1 MKQNIIAVCISGKQE
16 AWGIPEIPFYCHAEG
31 FKEFPHY
38 PAMKT
43 RERIQYLAV
52 RRNMAHKQ
60 ALELNPNAEHF
71 LSIDSYYL
79 TRINEI
85 WHLLKEY
92 ADYNGECI
100 LGATN
105 WFADYSRVPLKLR
118 YWDTWATPE
127 MKDKKYD
134 YYPRHEGLPQGW
146 EKVRGCGGFTVY
158 PRWVWERQGYGVP
171 EPFPEA
177 GNEVNYLCLCP
188 GIPSYVTLNVKALRE
203 TPKEIVNRSMINRV
217 RTTVKLRTRLR
228 MKWNPLLAGT
238 MTTLD
243 VRNETESTETKIT
256 LSPAV
261 SPLTFLV

>member
-127 MKDKKYD
+127 MKAKTYD
-134 YYPRHEGLPQGW
+134 YYPRPEGLPQGW

-158 PRWVWERQGYGVP
+158 LDGSGNANDTVYQN
-171 EPFPEA
+171 PF
-177 GNEVNYLCLCP
+177 LKL
-188 GIPSYVTLNVKALRE
+188 E
-203 TPKEIVNRSMINRV
+203 TRSTISACVQAFPATCR
-217 RTTVKLRTRLR
+217 
-228 MKWNPLLAGT
+228 
-238 MTTLD
+238 
-243 VRNETESTETKIT
+243 ST
-256 LSPAV
+256 
-261 SPLTFLV
+261 